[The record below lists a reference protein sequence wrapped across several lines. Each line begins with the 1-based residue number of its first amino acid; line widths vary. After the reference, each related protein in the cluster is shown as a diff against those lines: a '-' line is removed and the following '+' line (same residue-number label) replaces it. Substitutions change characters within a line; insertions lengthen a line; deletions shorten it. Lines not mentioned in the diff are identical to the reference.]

1 MKMIDILLNE
11 HHIFHKMYNR
21 MYLHYFSIDVEYSAE
36 VKSQF
41 YDAVFYSFF
50 DRPNIFFF
58 FFLAYKGIQ
67 FVYIEMTEDE

>member
-58 FFLAYKGIQ
+58 FFWLTKE
-67 FVYIEMTEDE
+67 FSLYILK

>member
-21 MYLHYFSIDVEYSAE
+21 MYLHYFSIDVEHSAE

-41 YDAVFYSFF
+41 Y
-50 DRPNIFFF
+50 
-58 FFLAYKGIQ
+58 
-67 FVYIEMTEDE
+67 FVNN